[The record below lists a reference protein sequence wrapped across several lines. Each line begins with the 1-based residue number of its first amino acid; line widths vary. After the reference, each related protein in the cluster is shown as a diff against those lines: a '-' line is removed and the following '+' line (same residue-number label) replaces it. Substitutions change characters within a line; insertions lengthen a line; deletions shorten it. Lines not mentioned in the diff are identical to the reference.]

1 MNQGQF
7 GRTAQLLQTTALASG
22 ALGLPNRSQFFAAG
36 WHNFTVPDGVNEL
49 WISGAAGGSGGH
61 TSGTTTGP
69 GDCIGGWL
77 YQPSDRRWLVT
88 ASVNDSGS
96 PTLAAILTL
105 REDEYGEDTAVSMR
119 HMVNEYGSSPG
130 AYSRIVG
137 GNADGSVIITPQATN
152 GTDVWVSTDQG
163 MNFVQ
168 RTVFSASRD
177 LASIIGFAGLTTGQ
191 CWMAVAET
199 NGTTRFAYTLDFG
212 LTWTEYTVS
221 TGTSGDVPSWFGIV
235 NGIFVIGG
243 YNSSTGGSWLQ
254 TSTTGL
260 SASWSGRT
268 PYGSGT
274 SARFDGVYY
283 STNGRYTI
291 LTGGNA
297 TNTVWNGT
305 SLASLTGVST
315 ASTPQK
321 GDINGNTIIF
331 PLGNT
336 ANTIRSTDGGA
347 TWNTVATGS
356 GANFTPFTQN
366 GNDGRKQI
374 VYIPAF
380 GQWLIHTG
388 GGSANSYA
396 NSYDRYSINDGS
408 SWTGTSMSNA
418 GGSTAGVI
426 TAVYG
431 WLAATATSWVA
442 FAPTA
447 SNSGIG
453 VRARLPLGQATDLTN
468 SAHYSRITTAAH
480 VPALTV
486 GGTTR
491 VTRAN
496 GENLIRLIAA
506 TSANGASQFL
516 PTPAPTTGL
525 GGRGVLSAE
534 GNGQEGNTASPRP
547 QRAFGGAGAFSSPNG
562 GGGGGGA
569 PPFSTLPSEGLQ
581 FLIPGASAGLP
592 EASGGG
598 GAGGTIYAVPGSGA
612 TSTPSI
618 IARTAQGYG
627 GGSPN
632 AASTA
637 FGGSETCWR
646 YRVPVTPGETLAI
659 KVGIRGQG
667 VSSTSREMSA
677 IGSSVR
683 ALSGSGMVN
692 LEWRAAA

>member
-1 MNQGQF
+1 
-7 GRTAQLLQTTALASG
+7 
-22 ALGLPNRSQFFAAG
+22 
-36 WHNFTVPDGVNEL
+36 
-49 WISGAAGGSGGH
+49 
-61 TSGTTTGP
+61 
-69 GDCIGGWL
+69 
-77 YQPSDRRWLVT
+77 
-88 ASVNDSGS
+88 
-96 PTLAAILTL
+96 
-105 REDEYGEDTAVSMR
+105 MR
-119 HMVNEYGSSPG
+119 
-130 AYSRIVG
+130 
-137 GNADGSVIITPQATN
+137 
-152 GTDVWVSTDQG
+152 
-163 MNFVQ
+163 
-168 RTVFSASRD
+168 SASFPFSHRARD
-177 LASIIGFAGLTTGQ
+177 QANIIGFGGLTTGQ
-191 CWMAVAET
+191 CWMAVAEST
-199 NGTTRFAYTLDFG
+199 GTTRFGYTLDFG

-221 TGTSGDVPSWFGIV
+221 TGVSGDVVSWFGIV

-243 YNSSTGGSWLQ
+243 YNTSTGGSWLQ

-260 SASWSGRT
+260 SGSWSGRT
-268 PYGSGT
+268 LYGTGT
-274 SARFDGVYY
+274 SSRFDGVYY
-283 STNGRYTI
+283 SANGRYTI

-297 TNTVWNGT
+297 TNTVWSGT
-305 SLASLTGVST
+305 ALASLTGVST

-347 TWNTVATGS
+347 TWNTVGTGT
-356 GANFTPFTQN
+356 GTNFTPFTQS

-380 GQWLIHTG
+380 NQWLIHTG

-396 NSYDRYSINDGS
+396 SSYDRYSANDGS
-408 SWTGTSMSNA
+408 SWVTTNMTNA
-418 GGSTAGVI
+418 GGSTAGII

-447 SNSGIG
+447 NSTGIG

-468 SAHYSRITTAAH
+468 SAQYSRITTTAH

-486 GGTTR
+486 GGVTR
-491 VTRAN
+491 ATRAN

-516 PTPAPTTGL
+516 PTPAPSAGQ
-525 GGRGVLSAE
+525 GGRGVLGAN

-547 QRAFGGAGAFSSPNG
+547 QSTFGGAGAFSSSNG

-569 PPFSTLPSEGLQ
+569 SPFSALPSEGLQ
-581 FLIPGASAGLP
+581 FLIPGATAGLA
-592 EASGGG
+592 EGGGGG
-598 GAGGTIYAVPGSGA
+598 GAGGTIYAVPGNG
-612 TSTPSI
+612 TVSTGNVITRS
-618 IARTAQGYG
+618 AQGYG
-627 GGSPN
+627 AGSPN
-632 AASTA
+632 TNAAA

-646 YRVPVTPGETLAI
+646 YRVPVTPGETLTI

-667 VSSTSREMSA
+667 VSSTSREMTSV
-677 IGSSVR
+677 GSTVR
-683 ALSGSGMVN
+683 AISGSGMVN